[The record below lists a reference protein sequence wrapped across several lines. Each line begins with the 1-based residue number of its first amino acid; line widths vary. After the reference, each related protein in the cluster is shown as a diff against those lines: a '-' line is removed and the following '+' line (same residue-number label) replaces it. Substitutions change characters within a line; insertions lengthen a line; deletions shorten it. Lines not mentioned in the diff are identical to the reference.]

1 MSQSFKNLRLITS
14 EYIEDDIVNEPKIK
28 EVDEPIIEKPSRFDE
43 LMREARE
50 NAEKEAIHHQI
61 DLDEI
66 VRENLEKQAKLD
78 KIAEEDFI
86 NQTKVITKLIRID
99 DEIKNEPLI
108 EINDKNETVITV
120 FPHIEWDKTI
130 NNHE

>member
-1 MSQSFKNLRLITS
+1 MRQSFKNLGLITS

-43 LMREARE
+43 LMREAHE

>member
-1 MSQSFKNLRLITS
+1 MSQSFKNLGLITS

-43 LMREARE
+43 LRREARE

-78 KIAEEDFI
+78 KITEEDFI
-86 NQTKVITKLIRID
+86 SQTKVITKLIRID
-99 DEIKNEPLI
+99 DEIKNEPFV